1 MLIFFFFFL
10 EYPVAGVASVSDFLM
25 RHDAMVI
32 YFLTFSDF
40 ALLLLVGSFSYSDL
54 YIKAN
59 YLFCILYDIELRIYF
74 IQLITYFTMYRA
86 AHTTELL
93 LISSIN
99 ISTKTPLN

>member
-1 MLIFFFFFL
+1 MLDTSTVSRWLVDHFSERAFFAYSFFFFF
-10 EYPVAGVASVSDFLM
+10 EYPVSGVASVSDFLM

-74 IQLITYFTMYRA
+74 I
-86 AHTTELL
+86 
-93 LISSIN
+93 
-99 ISTKTPLN
+99 